1 MAKIIKTKVAKKT
14 KREEALPFNRE
25 NYIIFGVGLLFIVA
39 GYIALSG
46 NSVGGFV
53 PLTLAPLLL
62 VIGYCVIIPIAIMY
76 RKKPKAEESTPPTG
90 ANAAEP
96 GK

>member
-1 MAKIIKTKVAKKT
+1 MAKSIKSKVSKKT
-14 KREEALPFNRE
+14 KKEDALPFERE
-25 NYIIFGVGLLFIVA
+25 NYIIFGVGLLFIVV

-46 NSVGGFV
+46 NSVEGFV

-62 VIGYCVIIPIAIMY
+62 VVGYCVIIPVAIMY
-76 RKKPKAEESTPPTG
+76 RKKSKAEEATLPATP
-90 ANAAEP
+90 NAAEP